1 MNQIKHPQDCFYIT
15 DNNNGLI
22 LGWADGYHQFNAY
35 NKSNPQVS
43 IRKGLKWLD
52 NSSDLYDKLRMIVLC
67 NLGWKYDNKKQLKF
81 DYDILKP
88 TPFKSILDQTW
99 ILQKYFV
106 YQ

>member
-22 LGWADGYHQFNAY
+22 LGWADGHHQFNAY

-52 NSSDLYDKLRMIVLC
+52 KSSDLYDKLRMIVLC

-88 TPFKSILDQTW
+88 TPFKSILD
-99 ILQKYFV
+99 
-106 YQ
+106 